1 MPRLTGTIRLRRL
14 PSSQAE
20 QGLRPFQK
28 TATRGPHAHAIDHP
42 HHPLR
47 TRRRRR
53 GRPPAGGCS
62 GWTTGADGRAKTF
75 AFLVNGKTSST
86 TLKQNVDMLAATVNG
101 CY

>member
-1 MPRLTGTIRLRRL
+1 MTGRAGAPVLSGDRH
-14 PSSQAE
+14 E
-20 QGLRPFQK
+20 
-28 TATRGPHAHAIDHP
+28 GPHAHAID
-42 HHPLR
+42 HPLR

-101 CY
+101 CYRVSGHLRPRLGA